1 MTRAARYIV
10 AISVWV
16 VLAVMVPPLLT
27 MPTVGAEG
35 GGGCVAAAAVRVTT
49 PAYLRAGPAT
59 SAPILRSVA
68 APTVLGVLGHDD
80 VAGACWYQVRDETV
94 AGGDA
99 WISSVVVT
107 LEPVPSPVPPA
118 TVAVATPSGVA
129 ESLPATSPAIP
140 RPTVAPPLLPPLA
153 PPSPVPLATITPAA
167 PAAGLLPPPQ
177 AVPASGSAAPFV
189 ETLPTPAASELAAHE
204 HDHEDEAIV
213 PVARALVIRVCLDVN
228 ENQHC
233 DADEGIGGMPWVVQD
248 GVTGQVLDA
257 GITDYTGTAQR
268 SVLVRAD
275 RGVTVNI
282 PYLGTVD
289 TYSGTNVPRPRPVQA
304 VPNIPSAWP

>member
-1 MTRAARYIV
+1 MKRALQHII

-16 VLAVMVPPLLT
+16 VLAVIVPPLAT
-27 MPTVGAEG
+27 MPTVAATGSG
-35 GGGCVAAAAVRVTT
+35 DTGGCVAAGAVRVNA

-59 SAPILRSVA
+59 SASIVRSVA
-68 APTVLGVLGHDD
+68 APTVLGVIGHDD
-80 VAGACWYQVRDETV
+80 AAGACWYQVRDET
-94 AGGDA
+94 APGDA

-107 LEPVPSPVPPA
+107 LEPAAAPMPAVNHASLAATSQPVLGITA
-118 TVAVATPSGVA
+118 TTPTPSVMA
-129 ESLPATSPAIP
+129 ESLPAPSPT
-140 RPTVAPPLLPPLA
+140 PTAAPLLPP
-153 PPSPVPLATITPAA
+153 PPPASLKPATVTPLAVPG
-167 PAAGLLPPPQ
+167 AGSP
-177 AVPASGSAAPFV
+177 APFA
-189 ETLPTPAASELAAHE
+189 ETLPTPEPSEGAAHE
-204 HDHEDEAIV
+204 HEDAAVV

-228 ENQHC
+228 ENNHC

-257 GITDYTGTAQR
+257 GITDYTGIAQR

-289 TYSGTNVPRPRPVQA
+289 TYSGTNVPRARPVGA